1 MELISGVHPNLAHLS
16 WMPGSWRGVGFAEF
30 RDGSTKDVEYAMSF
44 TTSGEEFIS
53 YQCCASFID
62 LDGNTENIVLNES
75 GTWYGQAPNT
85 VRLQVGMHESEF
97 LPVINNWHGKSVV
110 ANIEDAKITLARVD
124 LKHENYMRQYGIG
137 KDQFLFIHELLISD
151 DTSTVVKLEVIM
163 QRTS

>member
-30 RDGSTKDVEYAMSF
+30 NDGSTKDVEYSLSF
-44 TTSGEEFIS
+44 TTTGEEFIS
-53 YQCCASFID
+53 YQCLASIID
-62 LDGNTENIVLNES
+62 LDGQKQQVLLNES

-85 VRLQVGMHESEF
+85 VRLQVGAHDSEF
-97 LPVINNWHGKSVV
+97 LPAINTWHGKSVV

-137 KDQFLFIHELLISD
+137 KDQFLFIHEVLISD
-151 DTSTVVKLEVIM
+151 ATSSVVKLEVIM
-163 QRTS
+163 QRAS